1 MNAPE
6 LLACIIAAFIGWAVA
21 KARASGA
28 LAREHAAMQDEIR
41 RCQDAAA
48 VARFK
53 AAQLEQE
60 LATWYRGCQQGKEDV
75 IAIMPL
81 LLAAHE
87 RLSKTEATA
96 SIDS

>member
-1 MNAPE
+1 MSAAE
-6 LLACIIAAFIGWAVA
+6 LVACIVAAFVGWAVA
-21 KARASGA
+21 KAQISGA
-28 LAREHAAMQDEIR
+28 LHREHAAMQAEIR

-48 VARFK
+48 VARVK

-81 LLAAHE
+81 LIAAHE
-87 RLSKTEATA
+87 RLSKPEATA